1 VSALSQILVLPAVK
15 EKYSMKLQ
23 ADTIKPFV
31 PIPDGKP
38 ATENSTAGDSTASA
52 TCAEDDYT
60 CNG

>member
-23 ADTIKPFV
+23 EATIKPAEAL
-31 PIPDGKP
+31 PDSG
-38 ATENSTAGDSTASA
+38 TSGNSTAGNSTANE
-52 TCAEDDYT
+52 TCAIDDYT